1 MAPTESFPQ
10 QVSLLPDERAIMTLR
25 RRYPSIFTSILSF
38 AATTIL
44 IGLSSIFRYVAQYPD
59 YVAIIMDFLYLI
71 IIAIAAFFAVIALVG
86 YFYVQGHLYI
96 LTNRRIILLRKFI
109 TISVRELAYS
119 EITDIIVNQGP
130 IARLLNYG
138 SVTPLSPG
146 VRSTY
151 TLPYPYM
158 KRFSYLRVSLKD
170 VNQPSK
176 IMNELFKLTRSHNRR
191 EIK

>member
-1 MAPTESFPQ
+1 MALPESFRRE
-10 QVSLLPDERAIMTLR
+10 VSLFPNERIIMKLQ

-38 AATTIL
+38 GATAIS
-44 IGLSSIFRYVAQYPD
+44 IGLSSFFRYVGQYPD
-59 YVAIIMDFLYLI
+59 YAAIAMDFLYLI
-71 IIAIAAFFAVIALVG
+71 TIAIAALFAFMALVG

-109 TISVRELAYS
+109 AISVREIAYS
-119 EITDIIVNQGP
+119 EVTDIIVNQGP
-130 IARLLNYG
+130 VARLLNYG

-146 VRSTY
+146 VRSAY

-158 KRFSYLRVSLKD
+158 KRFSHLRVSLKD

-176 IMNELFKLTRSHNRR
+176 VMSELFKLTRSHS
-191 EIK
+191 